1 MSKADRIRNA
11 RAILSSAEKEFSNY
25 DENNLKP
32 YKVVVRFDATNQAD
46 AEDFVYGMQPKDWLE
61 HLEREEE

>member
-1 MSKADRIRNA
+1 MSKAY
-11 RAILSSAEKEFSNY
+11 ETKEFPNY

-32 YKVVVRFDATNQAD
+32 YKIVVRFDATNQAD

-61 HLEREEE
+61 HLESEEE